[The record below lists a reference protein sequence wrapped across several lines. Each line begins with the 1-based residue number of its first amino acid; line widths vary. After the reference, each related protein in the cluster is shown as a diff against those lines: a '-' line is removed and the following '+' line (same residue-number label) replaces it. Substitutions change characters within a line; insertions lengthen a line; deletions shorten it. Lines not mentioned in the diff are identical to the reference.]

1 MKRNKTYQLFFCILL
16 FCVAVIPALSQSK
29 VAYTDRQHYSNVFG
43 HDKSY
48 RLYLPE
54 GYESSN
60 KKYPV
65 IYFFHG
71 WGGRHFKDDNALL
84 NYDCLLYTSPSPR
97 D

>member
-1 MKRNKTYQLFFCILL
+1 M
-16 FCVAVIPALSQSK
+16 AMASAWSQGRI
-29 VAYTDRQHYSNVFG
+29 AYTDRQHYSTVFG

-54 GYESSN
+54 GYESST

-84 NYDCLLYTSPSPR
+84 NYEGIKPLVDKY
-97 D
+97 